1 MQFQEFSISIVKSLP
16 IRTHTKDS
24 YSSMLRVH
32 INPKIGCMKLEKISR
47 KNVKDLLVGLRPQ
60 TAALVLSVVKM
71 IFREAI
77 EIDLIDKSP
86 VHGLKSPSI
95 LVKPRKFFTW
105 DELKKSS
112 RSYEDSLSLNTRSR

>member
-1 MQFQEFSISIVKSLP
+1 MSKLALPILVSFRNIRYEVFPVQFQEFSISIVKSLP

-47 KNVKDLLVGLRPQ
+47 KNVKDFLVGLRPQ

-71 IFREAI
+71 IFAKR
-77 EIDLIDKSP
+77 
-86 VHGLKSPSI
+86 
-95 LVKPRKFFTW
+95 
-105 DELKKSS
+105 
-112 RSYEDSLSLNTRSR
+112 